1 MAAELGSLGSFCC
14 CPSDLFVSVLVKCGG
29 GVVVGSPIAQS
40 DAENGEEKIVW
51 SGDARLERERTR
63 EAREGGKL
71 RNFSASL
78 VEMRCTSTATA
89 TFS

>member
-1 MAAELGSLGSFCC
+1 MNGGGVGEPRQLLLF
-14 CPSDLFVSVLVKCGG
+14 PSDLFVSVLVKCGG
-29 GVVVGSPIAQS
+29 GGAVVGSPIAQS

-78 VEMRCTSTATA
+78 VERRCT